1 MDRSIVSRVQL
12 YALNFRQK
20 CQLYERENRMRAEIL
35 SMNVLLLSF
44 VSLLAVTPAARAQ
57 SSSPLTDEERLRQCD
72 RDVCGVVTNPTAGG
86 APLQCDLAQTWY
98 KEDIAKAVKKGRLSW
113 PFGDARCTAKFEYS
127 RALLGAPFREK
138 TYTLKLPAQPVS
150 CEVDNSGSRHELRA
164 KMAPVIE
171 FENGKAKSVSLG
183 VTDIDGTAVVRNVVW
198 AAWKF
203 ESTFGYFQADFV
215 KGVNEYITEHCPKQ
229 NARAD

>member
-1 MDRSIVSRVQL
+1 
-12 YALNFRQK
+12 
-20 CQLYERENRMRAEIL
+20 MRAEIL
-35 SMNVLLLSF
+35 AMNVFLLSF
-44 VSLLAVTPAARAQ
+44 VSLLAESPAARAQ
-57 SSSPLTDEERLRQCD
+57 ASPPLTDEEKLRQCD
-72 RDVCGVVTNPTAGG
+72 RDICGAVTNPAAGG
-86 APLQCDLAQTWY
+86 APPRCYLAQTWY

-113 PFGDARCTAKFEYS
+113 PFGDARCTAKFEIS
-127 RALLGAPFREK
+127 RVLFAAPFKE
-138 TYTLKLPAQPVS
+138 TAYTLKIPAQPVS
-150 CEVDNSGSRHELRA
+150 CEIDNAGSRHELRA

-229 NARAD
+229 PAPAD

>member
-1 MDRSIVSRVQL
+1 
-12 YALNFRQK
+12 
-20 CQLYERENRMRAEIL
+20 MRAEIL
-35 SMNVLLLSF
+35 AMNMFLLSF
-44 VSLLAVTPAARAQ
+44 VSLLAESPAARAQ
-57 SSSPLTDEERLRQCD
+57 ASPPVTDEEKLRQCD
-72 RDVCGVVTNPTAGG
+72 RDICAIVTNPTASG
-86 APLQCDLAQTWY
+86 APPRCYLAQTWY

-113 PFGDARCTAKFEYS
+113 PFGDARCTAKFEIS
-127 RALLGAPFREK
+127 RALFAAPFKET

-150 CEVDNSGSRHELRA
+150 CEVDNSGSRHEVRA

-183 VTDIDGTAVVRNVVW
+183 VTDIDGTAVVRNAVW

-215 KGVNEYITEHCPKQ
+215 TGVNEYITEHCPKQ
-229 NARAD
+229 TAPAD

>member
-1 MDRSIVSRVQL
+1 
-12 YALNFRQK
+12 
-20 CQLYERENRMRAEIL
+20 MRAEIL
-35 SMNVLLLSF
+35 AMNVFLLSF
-44 VSLLAVTPAARAQ
+44 VGLWAIDAAAQ
-57 SSSPLTDEERLRQCD
+57 AQTSPPLTDEEKLRQCD
-72 RDVCGVVTNPTAGG
+72 RDICGVITSRDAAG
-86 APLQCDLAQTWY
+86 APLKCDLAQTWS
-98 KEDIAKAVKKGRLSW
+98 KEDIAKAVKKGKLSW
-113 PFGDARCTAKFEYS
+113 TFGDARCTAKFEFS
-127 RALLGAPFREK
+127 RALFAAPFKEK
-138 TYTLKLPAQPVS
+138 SYTLKLPAHPVA
-150 CEVDNSGSRHELRA
+150 CEIDNSGSRHELRA

-183 VTDIDGTAVVRNVVW
+183 VSDIDGTAVVRNVVW